1 MHPSAGSM
9 CDLLWSDPDDS
20 HNGWR
25 PSPRGSGYTFGHDVS
40 KQFNQEND
48 LHLII
53 RGHQL
58 VNEVCSLWLF
68 SYRDI
73 NGRMTKILL
82 PFFQRQTIVTDFR
95 IRQQFLCL
103 MKI

>member
-1 MHPSAGSM
+1 M

-58 VNEVCSLWLF
+58 VNEVCSSCRF
-68 SYRDI
+68 SCRAI
-73 NGRMTKILL
+73 NGHMTRILL
-82 PFFQRQTIVTDFR
+82 LSFQRQTTVTDFR
-95 IRQQFLCL
+95 IRRQSLCL